1 MKTFLILFFAAI
13 TISAQ
18 TIYKVI
24 PGSRDNKIYLT
35 VENFS
40 SIVEMTDVKV
50 QLSHFPEALNFMR
63 GEQLI
68 EKIGSQDSAN
78 VVFPF
83 DVLWE
88 TDLNKTD
95 TLLFVINGKSGRWTK
110 EILIGYEL
118 PKEYN
123 LDQNYP
129 NPFNPSTVISYQLPA
144 AGRVVLK
151 VYNVLGSEVATL
163 VNDFQPAGKH
173 LVTFYSQQS
182 SDNYRLA
189 SGIYIYRLQAGNFTS
204 VKKMILMK

>member
-68 EKIGSQDSAN
+68 EKIGTQDSAN

-173 LVTFYSQQS
+173 LVTFYSQQL